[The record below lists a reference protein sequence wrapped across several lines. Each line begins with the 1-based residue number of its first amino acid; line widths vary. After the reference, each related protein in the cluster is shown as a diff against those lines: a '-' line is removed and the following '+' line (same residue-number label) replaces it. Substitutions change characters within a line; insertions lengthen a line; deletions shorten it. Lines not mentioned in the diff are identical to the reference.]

1 MNNISI
7 HLESCFWP
15 LDKLTSLNTCFSFL
29 FVRGCSPLWSALD
42 WWWPIW
48 PMVSSPPSSGLSSCP
63 SCGWWVDFFF
73 CVFVLLIC
81 VKCTYSLFHL
91 TGTINSLMCFFVFFS
106 CAEQIRVFT
115 NTFTLTP
122 YNGAEALVCC
132 HTVLILKEKVFKDLY
147 LYSEWIINMKSCSGL
162 SFTALAVSSKVRV
175 SGSEGKV
182 SQFNIRT
189 WN

>member
-63 SCGWWVDFFF
+63 SCGWWVDFFSVCLF
-73 CVFVLLIC
+73 YLSVWNAHILCFIWLELLTVSCVFLFFFLVLNRLESSPTHSHSHRTTEQRHWYVVILYWYW
-81 VKCTYSLFHL
+81 KKKSLR
-91 TGTINSLMCFFVFFS
+91 IYIS
-106 CAEQIRVFT
+106 
-115 NTFTLTP
+115 
-122 YNGAEALVCC
+122 
-132 HTVLILKEKVFKDLY
+132 TVNE
-147 LYSEWIINMKSCSGL
+147 S
-162 SFTALAVSSKVRV
+162 
-175 SGSEGKV
+175 
-182 SQFNIRT
+182 
-189 WN
+189 